1 MNDQHKNN
9 ATITAKSG
17 KRFSLSLH
25 YNGSNNY
32 LYVEAVKMYQFTAKY
47 TEYKALS
54 IMFR

>member
-47 TEYKALS
+47 TEYKTIS